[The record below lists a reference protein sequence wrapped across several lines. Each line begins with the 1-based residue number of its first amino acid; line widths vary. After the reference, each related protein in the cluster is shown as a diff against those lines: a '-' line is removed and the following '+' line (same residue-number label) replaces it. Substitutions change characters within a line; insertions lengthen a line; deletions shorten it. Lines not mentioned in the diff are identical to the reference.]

1 MIGWEHLVTLPT
13 FKAVNGKYK
22 DVCVLHFYAH
32 TDLREE
38 YNNNKNSHSTLIK
51 RVSDIVWDNR
61 IYQFGIRPRTKEKF
75 DFALKKSCNKSCN
88 TIRIIRWRN

>member
-1 MIGWEHLVTLPT
+1 MIGWEHLVTLPA

-51 RVSDIVWDNR
+51 RVWDIV
-61 IYQFGIRPRTKEKF
+61 
-75 DFALKKSCNKSCN
+75 
-88 TIRIIRWRN
+88 